1 MRPLGDTS
9 QALRAAAVQPGTVRD
24 LCARAQVGMGVGRY
38 TASRM
43 VQRGELVVLS
53 VPSDVDEQPARV
65 GRPAALLVAADVAP
79 CLVG

>member
-1 MRPLGDTS
+1 
-9 QALRAAAVQPGTVRD
+9 
-24 LCARAQVGMGVGRY
+24 
-38 TASRM
+38 M

-53 VPSDVDEQPARV
+53 VPSDGDEQPARV